1 MEENRPG
8 FQVICVLTRG
18 DGQELGQ
25 VRATPTCVSH
35 SRINA
40 PFEEAGESARQK
52 SFTWPSSSIFR
63 GYVHL
68 KSSIISIF
76 VSGERVS
83 PFAVWTIDTRRSIDD
98 R

>member
-1 MEENRPG
+1 MEENCPG
-8 FQVICVLTRG
+8 FLVICVLTRG

-25 VRATPTCVSH
+25 VRATPTCVSR

-68 KSSIISIF
+68 TPSIISIF
-76 VSGERVS
+76 VSGEGVS
-83 PFAVWTIDTRRSIDD
+83 PFAVWTIDTRQSMGD